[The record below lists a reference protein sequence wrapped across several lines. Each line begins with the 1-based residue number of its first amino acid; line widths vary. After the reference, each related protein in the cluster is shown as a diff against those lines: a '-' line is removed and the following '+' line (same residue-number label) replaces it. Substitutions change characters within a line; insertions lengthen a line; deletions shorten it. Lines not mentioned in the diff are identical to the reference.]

1 MERHGDEELTIRELA
16 HLAGTTPRTI
26 HYYTSEG
33 LLPPPRG
40 AKRGATYTSAHLARL
55 RLIAALRDEG
65 LSLSAIRNR
74 LAPLD
79 DAQALHVIEAI
90 DAINARVGDEETSSS
105 SVTVLGAIEAAL
117 AATLAADVDA
127 SDLIAMHDPA
137 PGEGI
142 ARMDVPPPASTFV
155 PSSPSAPSS
164 LPRRRDRSDVDA
176 THAPRPPQ
184 PGSAKGYID
193 QIRGG
198 QLPDPSLAPS
208 LPPPVQRVP
217 PPRPLPQPRTA
228 TETPEAW
235 HHFTIGDGIELRVRD
250 DRYREA
256 GGRLRAIVDAASS
269 AARRYG
275 LSATGDRGQ
284 SETD

>member
-1 MERHGDEELTIRELA
+1 MRRHGDEEFTIRELA
-16 HLAGTTPRTI
+16 HLAGTTTRTI

-40 AKRGATYTSAHLARL
+40 AKRAATYTSAHLARL

-79 DAQALHVIEAI
+79 DAQVLHVIEAV
-90 DAINARVGDEETSSS
+90 NGRVGDEEASSS
-105 SVTVLGAIEAAL
+105 SVTILGAIEAAL
-117 AATLAADVDA
+117 AATLAVEVDG
-127 SDLIAMHDPA
+127 SDLIVMHDPA
-137 PGEGI
+137 PVEGI
-142 ARMDVPPPASTFV
+142 ARMDVAPLASAFV

-164 LPRRRDRSDVDA
+164 LPRQRDRIDVDA
-176 THAPRPPQ
+176 TQAPQQPQ
-184 PGSAKGYID
+184 SGSAKGYID

-198 QLPDPSLAPS
+198 QMPDPSLSPS
-208 LPPPVQRVP
+208 LPPPLQRVP
-217 PPRPLPQPRTA
+217 PPRPLPRPRPV

-235 HHFTIGDGIELRVRD
+235 YHFTIGDGIELRVRD

-284 SETD
+284 SDPD